1 MKYNDVHSF
10 IFFNDSYNKTYEK
23 IDKILDLNGD
33 NGLILILCY

>member
-10 IFFNDSYNKTYEK
+10 IFFNDSDNKTYKK
-23 IDKILDLNGD
+23 IDKIVDLNGD